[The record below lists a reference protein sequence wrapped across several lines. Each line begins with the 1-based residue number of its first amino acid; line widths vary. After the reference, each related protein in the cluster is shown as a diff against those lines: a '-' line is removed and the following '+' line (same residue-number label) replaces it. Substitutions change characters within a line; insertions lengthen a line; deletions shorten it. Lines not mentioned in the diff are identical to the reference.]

1 MQAYSIA
8 RKDLQYIADAA
19 QFDLLRLKNAHV
31 FLTGCTGFLGKW
43 IIEALLWA
51 SESMELDL
59 RLSVLT
65 RSVAHVRAAMPHWPA
80 HARLSLIE
88 GDVTSWRPAEAQGIS
103 HIIHG
108 ANYCNTGK
116 ADWALCHMDIA
127 VEGTRNMLAL
137 AARERCENLL
147 LLSSG
152 AVYGIRQGGAR
163 PPYVEQEDGPDAYL
177 RESNVYA
184 VCKYFEEMY
193 AAAYGQQYGIRVPIA
208 RLFTFMGLHMPLHRR
223 QALGSFLNDVRH
235 GKDITIQGDGT
246 AVRSYMY
253 AADMVV
259 CLLAL
264 LVRGE
269 HGRPYNVGSNEPISV
284 KALAEKVVEASG
296 KKIGVKVLGEAAP
309 CNAPQVYVPDTSA
322 MEKLGTGRGSRPF
335 EQVLYEI
342 VSVI

>member
-1 MQAYSIA
+1 MQAYSVA
-8 RKDLQYIADAA
+8 QKDLQYIADAA
-19 QFDLLRLKNAHV
+19 QSDLLRLKNAHV

-51 SESMELDL
+51 GESMELDL
-59 RLSVLT
+59 RLSLLT
-65 RSVAHVRAAMPHWPA
+65 RSAARVRADMPHWPA
-80 HARLSLIE
+80 HAGLSLIE
-88 GDVTSWRPAEAQGIS
+88 GDVTSWRSAEAQGIS

-137 AARERCENLL
+137 AAREHCENLL

-152 AVYGIRQGGAR
+152 AVYGIRQGEAM
-163 PPYVEQEDGPDAYL
+163 PPYAEQESGPDAYL
-177 RESNVYA
+177 REPNVYA

-193 AAAYGQQYGIRVPIA
+193 TAAYGQKYGIRVPIA

-223 QALGSFLNDVRH
+223 QALGSFLNDVLQ

-259 CLLAL
+259 CILAL
-264 LVRGE
+264 LIRGE
-269 HGRPYNVGSNEPISV
+269 HGRPYNIGSNEPVSV
-284 KALAEKVVEASG
+284 KVLAEKVVAASG

-309 CNAPQVYVPDTSA
+309 GNAPQVYVPDTSA
-322 MEKLGTGRGSRPF
+322 MEKLGTCTGSRPF

-342 VSVI
+342 VSII